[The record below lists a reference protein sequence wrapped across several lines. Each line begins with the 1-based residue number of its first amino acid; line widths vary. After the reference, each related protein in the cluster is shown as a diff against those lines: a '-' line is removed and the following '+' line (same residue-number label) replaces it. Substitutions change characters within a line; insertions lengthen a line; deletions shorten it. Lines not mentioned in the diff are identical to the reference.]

1 MGNKELFIKIS
12 YEGVSVVEIL
22 IALLPLLFWVGIFG
36 LIISFIVKK
45 VKKSREQLEERIE
58 ILEKKVTK

>member
-1 MGNKELFIKIS
+1 M
-12 YEGVSVVEIL
+12 VEIL

-45 VKKSREQLEERIE
+45 VKKSRKQLEDRIE
-58 ILEKKVTK
+58 SLEKKVTK

>member
-1 MGNKELFIKIS
+1 
-12 YEGVSVVEIL
+12 VSVVEIL

-45 VKKSREQLEERIE
+45 VKKSRKQLEDRIE
-58 ILEKKVTK
+58 SLEKKITK